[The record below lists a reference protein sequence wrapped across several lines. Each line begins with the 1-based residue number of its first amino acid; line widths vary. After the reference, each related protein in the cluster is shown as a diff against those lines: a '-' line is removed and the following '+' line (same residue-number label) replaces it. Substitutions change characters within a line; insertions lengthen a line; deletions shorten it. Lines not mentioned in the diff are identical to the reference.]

1 MNKSICIAGFLIVLS
16 GCASRPEPVV
26 VVKENKD
33 KDLYID
39 KLEAIVSD
47 AGAGI
52 TAVLEVTPRPSIIYS
67 TLEAENVRL
76 GGIKPPTV
84 AKLAEKRLIIKNNDT
99 KAVAKD
105 KVEAEK
111 VDKETSILYSRV
123 EALDSELAEANLAK
137 ELAIEA
143 ENRAV
148 KSKHLYM
155 ITCMGIAM
163 FAVGVF
169 VIAFTTK
176 KVSGG
181 IVCVF
186 GALATSAAW
195 VFDSKWFGWI
205 AGVGFG
211 LIVGHIVLLV
221 SKKTFDYLRAK
232 RTGQDEI
239 NEQSDK

>member
-1 MNKSICIAGFLIVLS
+1 MNKSICIIGFLIVLS

-137 ELAIEA
+137 ELAVEA

-169 VIAFTTK
+169 VVAFTTK
-176 KVSGG
+176 KLSGG
-181 IVCVF
+181 IVCIF
-186 GALATSAAW
+186 GALATSVSW
-195 VFDSKWFGWI
+195 IFDSHWFSWI
-205 AGVGFG
+205 AGFGIGF
-211 LIVGHIVLLV
+211 IVLDVVFIVL
-221 SKKTFDYLRAK
+221 KKTFDYLRAK
-232 RTGQDEI
+232 RTGQDE
-239 NEQSDK
+239 NGEQSNN

>member
-1 MNKSICIAGFLIVLS
+1 MILS
-16 GCASRPEPVV
+16 GCASGPEPVV
-26 VVKENKD
+26 VIKDNKE

-39 KLEAIVSD
+39 KLEATVSD

-52 TAVLEVTPRPSIIYS
+52 TAVLEVTPRPSIEYS
-67 TLEAENVRL
+67 ILEAENVRL

-84 AKLAEKRLIIKNNDT
+84 AKLAEKRLIIKNNDV

-123 EALDSELAEANLAK
+123 VALDSKLAEANLAK
-137 ELAIEA
+137 ELAVEA

-148 KSKHLYM
+148 KGEHLYM
-155 ITCMGIAM
+155 ITCVGIAM
-163 FAVGVF
+163 FAIGGFIV
-169 VIAFTTK
+169 AFTTK

-181 IVCVF
+181 IVAIF
-186 GALATSAAW
+186 GALATSVSW
-195 VFDSKWFGWI
+195 VFDTKWFGWI
-205 AGVGFG
+205 AGLGFG
-211 LIVGHIVLLV
+211 IIVGHIVIFV

-232 RTGQDEI
+232 RTGQGE
-239 NEQSDK
+239 NEEQSSN

>member
-1 MNKSICIAGFLIVLS
+1 MCIAGFLIIVS
-16 GCASRPEPVV
+16 GCTSRPEPIVV
-26 VVKENKD
+26 IKDNKE

-39 KLEAIVSD
+39 KLEGIVSD

-52 TAVLEVTPRPSIIYS
+52 TAVLEVTPRPSIAYS
-67 TLEAENVRL
+67 TLEAENARL

-111 VDKETSILYSRV
+111 VDKETSVLYAKV
-123 EALDSELAEANLAK
+123 VALDSELAEANLAK

-148 KSKHLYM
+148 KSEHLYM
-155 ITCMGIAM
+155 ITCVGIAM
-163 FAVGVF
+163 FAIGAF
-169 VIAFTTK
+169 VVAFTPK

-181 IVCVF
+181 IICVF
-186 GALATSAAW
+186 GALATSVSW
-195 VFDSKWFGWI
+195 VFDTKWFGWI
-205 AGVGFG
+205 AGLGFG
-211 LIVGHIVLLV
+211 LVVGHIVILV

-232 RTGQDEI
+232 RTGQDE
-239 NEQSDK
+239 NGEQSNN